1 MSEFQDK
8 NIVVVGGSS
17 GIGEALLK
25 QLAGTGANLFNLARR
40 NSEVEGVTNIGLD
53 VTEEFDQIAG
63 LPDMIDGLVYCPG
76 TINLKPFVSLK
87 PADFQR
93 DFDVNVLGAVKVV
106 KVLLKNLKASESSS
120 IIFFSTVAVAQGMN
134 YHASVAASKGAV
146 EGLTKSLAAEFT
158 KSNIRVNA
166 IAPSITETPLA
177 NGLLGNEERRK
188 LSEDRHPIKA
198 IGDPQ
203 DVAAMVKFLLSDH
216 SKWMT
221 GQILH
226 MDGGLSTLKPI

>member
-76 TINLKPFVSLK
+76 TINLKLFVSLK

-134 YHASVAASKGAV
+134 YHASIAASKGAV
-146 EGLTKSLAAEFT
+146 EGLTKSLAAEFA

-177 NGLLGNEERRK
+177 SGLLGNEERRK

>member
-177 NGLLGNEERRK
+177 SGLLGNEERRK